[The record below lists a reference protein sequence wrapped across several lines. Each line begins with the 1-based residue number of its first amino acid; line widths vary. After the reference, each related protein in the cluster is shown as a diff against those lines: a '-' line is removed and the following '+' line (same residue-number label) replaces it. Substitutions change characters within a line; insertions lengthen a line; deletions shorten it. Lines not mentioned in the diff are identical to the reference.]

1 MSYELL
7 LTKQKQPFQWPNPF
21 TDFGQESLDK
31 ANLTFPN
38 STFFKPPSLPF
49 VSTNVTESV
58 KSC

>member
-1 MSYELL
+1 MA
-7 LTKQKQPFQWPNPF
+7 NPF